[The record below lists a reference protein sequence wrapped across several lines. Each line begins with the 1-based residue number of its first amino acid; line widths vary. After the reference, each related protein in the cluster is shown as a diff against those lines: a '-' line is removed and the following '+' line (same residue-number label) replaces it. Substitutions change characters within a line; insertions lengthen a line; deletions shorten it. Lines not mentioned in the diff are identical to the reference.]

1 MVVIQMKRIFLLFPI
16 IVLLCSCT
24 AVKFNPRYEQ
34 QQWHTVIVAPFSGD
48 SSERTVSK
56 RVDYQLSTL
65 AGITVIPSYNVD
77 MLLKQHDLQEQYEQH
92 PREALFKLAKKV
104 NADGVIEGEVVSN
117 HANRSQ
123 AFHQVEITSR
133 IVDTNNLAIVATSY
147 EQNSALIG
155 SLNELSMQSTDEI
168 VAELKIALA
177 KLGAQLP

>member
-1 MVVIQMKRIFLLFPI
+1 MKRISLLFPI

-24 AVKFNPRYEQ
+24 SVKFNPRYEQ

-56 RVDYQLSTL
+56 RIDYQLSTL

-92 PREALFKLAKKV
+92 PREALFELAKKV
-104 NADGVIEGEVVSN
+104 KADGVIEGEVISN
-117 HANRSQ
+117 HSNRSQ

-133 IVDTNNLAIVATSY
+133 IVDINNLAIVSTSY
-147 EQNSALIG
+147 EQNSSLIG
-155 SLNELSMQSTDEI
+155 SLNDLSKQSTDEI
-168 VAELKIALA
+168 IAELQIALA